1 MPPGLTAA
9 PLVAMASQDSASDE
23 QRPVDDAAQKNHAGA
38 SRPTPHEELK
48 RLLTTVL
55 SALPP
60 ELLDGLVKSRVCFF
74 GGDDTGLHREPI
86 CLEIAGRCFA
96 AELFPSGFLYLNSSQ
111 LLDGRPL
118 QDSLFLVAR
127 KVAEV
132 LLWQERNSVQPT
144 FYDFQQVAEQRVQDW
159 GFQRPPLT
167 LLEKLRNAMGL
178 GGA

>member
-1 MPPGLTAA
+1 
-9 PLVAMASQDSASDE
+9 MASDDQASSD
-23 QRPVDDAAQKNHAGA
+23 QCPLDDAAEHAGPLPA
-38 SRPTPHEELK
+38 PPTPHEELQ

-60 ELLDGLVKSRVCFF
+60 ELLDRLVKSRVCFF
-74 GGDDTGLHREPI
+74 AGDETGLHRQPI

-118 QDSLFLVAR
+118 QDALFLVAR
-127 KVAEV
+127 KVAEI

-144 FYDFQQVAEQRVQDW
+144 FYDFQQVAEQRVRDW
-159 GFQRPPLT
+159 GFERPHTT
-167 LLEKLRNAMGL
+167 LLERLRNAMGL